1 MMNTPGIATVGTR
14 YSLALLVAL
23 VTLGGVATAAGRG
36 DCASV
41 SMDEGFRL
49 PDGSYHPA
57 GVLTICERRSISPV
71 ASHHSIHVN
80 GIPVTML
87 ISRRGQ
93 SEGAAERDPFVMLLR
108 DGEGRLHLYGYAQP
122 AQDRMVTYQLVPGKH
137 ARAAVET
144 ALHMGGTS
152 GEPTVMLVARAD

>member
-1 MMNTPGIATVGTR
+1 MSTSGIATIGTR
-14 YSLALLVAL
+14 YSLALWVAL
-23 VTLGGVATAAGRG
+23 VTLGGVTVAAERG

-71 ASHHSIHVN
+71 ASHHSIHVD
-80 GIPVTML
+80 GMPVTML

-108 DGEGRLHLYGYAQP
+108 DGEGRLHLYGYALA
-122 AQDRMVTYQLVPGKH
+122 AQDHMVTYQLVPGKR
-137 ARAAVET
+137 ARAAVQI
-144 ALHMGGTS
+144 ALHVGGPS
-152 GEPTVMLVARAD
+152 GEPTGMLVARGD